1 MRKTLARMLGVFAL
15 CSAVQA
21 AAPTL
26 ITAQDWLSQVPPLP
40 ATAESAYAQ
49 WNDVSGVLT
58 PNALSQKVTDGIKA
72 EVLTLARVPEPPLGS
87 SGRLLKRD
95 QALAEKIDVF
105 PDAAAVLQKVRVA
118 QTEQA
123 AVLQKWHAEL
133 NSLEQRR
140 LQARGAL
147 PACHNETGTPSQA
160 SIRDVEQTFSKERI
174 EIAVRYLA
182 DFQPRL
188 DQLLAAVSSQI
199 AFGDTSLSTWDKLG
213 NPWKK
218 AQLAPVARG
227 AASDALQDVAL
238 IQSYIQVISK
248 LAARSITER
257 NAMQRVYAAAKGC

>member
-1 MRKTLARMLGVFAL
+1 M
-15 CSAVQA
+15 SAQE
-21 AAPTL
+21 
-26 ITAQDWLSQVPPLP
+26 WLSQVPPLP

-58 PNALSQKVTDGIKA
+58 PNSASQKVTDGIKT
-72 EVLTLARVPEPPLGS
+72 EVLTLARVPDLPQGNA
-87 SGRLLKRD
+87 GRLSSRD
-95 QALAEKIDVF
+95 AALAEKIDVF
-105 PDAAAVLQKVRVA
+105 PDAGAVLQKVRTA
-118 QTEQA
+118 QSEQG

-147 PACHNETGTPSQA
+147 PACHNEAGTPSQA
-160 SIRDVEQTFSKERI
+160 SIRDVEQAFAQERI

-188 DQLLAAVSSQI
+188 DQLLAAVSPQI
-199 AFGDTSLSTWDKLG
+199 AFGDASLSTWNKLG
-213 NPWKK
+213 NPSKK

-227 AASDALQDVAL
+227 AESDALQDVAL

-248 LAARSITER
+248 LAARAIAER
-257 NAMQRVYAAAKGC
+257 NAMQRVYADAKGC